1 MNEGKISIVVP
12 AYNAEAYVGPAL
24 KSLLRERDVDL
35 EILVVDDGSTDGT
48 AGVVRAL
55 AAEAPAIRLIEGRHG
70 GVANARNLA
79 LAAVSP
85 DSRYISFLDADDHSS
100 PGRLARQRAF
110 LEAHPEADFVAGLVQ
125 FFEQVD
131 EETSKVVANSKTVTV
146 ATIQLGAFLFRRGV
160 FDIVPG
166 FDQDLAPSEDVDF
179 FLRALEAGVTF
190 LTEDKVAV
198 LYRRHGANL
207 TNNVA
212 AARRSFTDAIR
223 RSAARRR
230 QSGRKIDIGRMLQ
243 QRSVAEETF

>member
-48 AGVVRAL
+48 AGVIRAL
-55 AAEAPAIRLIEGRHG
+55 AAEAPAIRLIESGHA

-79 LAAVSP
+79 LAAVSS
-85 DSRYISFLDADDHSS
+85 DSRYITFLDADDHCF

-110 LEAHPEADFVAGLVQ
+110 LEAHPEVDFVAGLVQ
-125 FFEQVD
+125 FFEQID

-146 ATIQLGAFLFRRGV
+146 ATIQLGAFLFRRRV
-160 FDIVPG
+160 FDIVPD
-166 FDQDLAPSEDVDF
+166 FDRQLVQGEDADF
-179 FLRALEAGVTF
+179 LLRLLEAGAPF

-198 LYRRHGANL
+198 LYRRHQTNL
-207 TNNVA
+207 TNDTA
-212 AARRSFTDAIR
+212 AVRRHFADALR

-230 QSGRKIDIGRMLQ
+230 QSGSKIEIGRLLQ
-243 QRSVAEETF
+243 QRAVADGMF